1 MILQRLSD
9 HLKQRRR
16 DSVYDM
22 ARSLN
27 ASPDALRSMLAILE
41 RKGLVQR
48 LPSGTQCGGG
58 CCQCR
63 PETIEIY
70 DWIGTDSKN
79 QNA

>member
-1 MILQRLSD
+1 MILQRISD

-16 DSVYDM
+16 DSIHDM
-22 ARSLN
+22 AQTLN
-27 ASPDALRSMLAILE
+27 TSPDALRNMLAILE

-48 LPSGTQCGGG
+48 LPSGTPCGGG

-70 DWIGTDSKN
+70 DWVGSARDN
-79 QNA
+79 